1 MSDPLHFTRTQRWLA
16 AGLVSSG
23 TIALVYWAASWS
35 HAANLPLIAHAS
47 GHEAASWAAVTLLIA
62 RALQTL
68 LRPAMRLLRRSA
80 EPQAGVDRLPPK
92 LAADELRQVGP
103 YLEVLAQQLDGSV
116 QDTEDGV
123 MNVIK
128 IVDSVYQVSGQQ
140 LQRIQASEANGAELS
155 AVLHEKIQVDQQLGS
170 ILEMF
175 VSNQERDMETNI
187 TRLKRLQ
194 EVKAL
199 SPLVDVISS
208 VARQTNFLA
217 INAAIEAA
225 RAGESGRGFAVVAA
239 EIRVLS
245 NRTAEVAVDI
255 AHRINA
261 ATEGI
266 DAELQN
272 VEIHSDRHSATGNM
286 RKVMEDINEMHV
298 RFATGSA
305 SLLEIVEGVRT
316 GHNEI
321 VEKLSEALGQIQFH
335 DVIRQRIAQ
344 VQGAMH
350 ELNSHL
356 QNVADQMHDKP
367 WDREGLVCLTQQ
379 LEQQVSRYVMASQ
392 HLAHKTA
399 TGVEVVAGDGLP
411 KIELF

>member
-1 MSDPLHFTRTQRWLA
+1 MSDPLTLSPTQRWLA
-16 AGLVSSG
+16 ATLTGSG
-23 TIALVYWAASWS
+23 TIAIVYWTASWL
-35 HAANLPLIAHAS
+35 HASGIPVAAHGS
-47 GHEAASWAAVTLLIA
+47 GHEAALLAGMTLLVA
-62 RALQTL
+62 AALGAV
-68 LRPAMRLLRRSA
+68 LRPAMGMLLQRQHPGASA
-80 EPQAGVDRLPPK
+80 EHLPPA
-92 LAADELRQVGP
+92 LAAEELRQVAP
-103 YLEVLAQQLDGSV
+103 YMEVLAQQLDGSV

-140 LQRIQASEANGAELS
+140 LQRIQASEENGAELS
-155 AVLHEKIQVDQQLGS
+155 QVLREKLQVDQQLGS

-175 VSNQERDMETNI
+175 VTNQERDIETNI
-187 TRLKRLQ
+187 ARLKRLQ

-199 SPLVDVISS
+199 SPLVEVISH

-255 AHRINA
+255 ARRISA

-266 DAELQN
+266 DTELQN
-272 VEIHSDRHSATGNM
+272 VETHTDRNSSTGNM
-286 RKVMEDINEMHV
+286 RKVMEDINEMHA
-298 RFATGSA
+298 RFAAGSA
-305 SLLEIVEGVRT
+305 SLLDIVEGVRT
-316 GHNEI
+316 GHLEI
-321 VEKLSEALGQIQFH
+321 VDKLSEALGQIQFH

-344 VQGAMH
+344 VQGAMN

-356 QNVADQMHDKP
+356 QTVADQMHDKP
-367 WDREGLVCLTQQ
+367 WDREGLVSLTQR

>member
-1 MSDPLHFTRTQRWLA
+1 MSAPLHLNSTQRWLA
-16 AGLVSSG
+16 AGLTASG
-23 TIALVYWAASWS
+23 TIALVYWAASWL
-35 HAANLPLIAHAS
+35 HAAGMPVSLQAG
-47 GHEAASWAAVTLLIA
+47 GHEAAGLAGATLLIA
-62 RALQTL
+62 AVLGALM
-68 LRPAMRLLRRSA
+68 RPAMTMLLSRGESTTK
-80 EPQAGVDRLPPK
+80 VDRLPPD
-92 LAADELRQVGP
+92 LAAKELRQVAP
-103 YLEVLAQQLDGSV
+103 YLDVLSQQLDGSV

-140 LQRIQASEANGAELS
+140 WQRIQASEANGAELS
-155 AVLHEKIQVDQQLGS
+155 EVLREKIQVDQQLGS

-175 VSNQERDMETNI
+175 VANQERDMETNI

-199 SPLVDVISS
+199 SPLVDVISH

-255 AHRINA
+255 ARRISA

-266 DAELQN
+266 DSELQS
-272 VEIHSDRHSATGNM
+272 VETNSDRHSATGNM
-286 RKVMEDINEMHV
+286 RKVMEDINEMHA

-305 SLLEIVEGVRT
+305 SLLEIVEGVRS
-316 GHNEI
+316 GHTEI
-321 VEKLSEALGQIQFH
+321 VDKLSEALGQIQFH

-344 VQGAMH
+344 VQGAML
-350 ELNSHL
+350 ELNNHL

-367 WDREGLVCLTQQ
+367 WDREGLVSLTQQ

-399 TGVEVVAGDGLP
+399 TGVTVVPEDGLP

>member
-1 MSDPLHFTRTQRWLA
+1 MSDPLTLSPTQRWLA
-16 AGLVSSG
+16 AALTGSG
-23 TIALVYWAASWS
+23 TIAIVYWTASW
-35 HAANLPLIAHAS
+35 LHAS
-47 GHEAASWAAVTLLIA
+47 GSSVAVQAGGHEAAGLAGITLLIA
-62 RALQTL
+62 AVLGGL
-68 LRPAMRLLRRSA
+68 LRPAMGMLLHHNPALASA
-80 EPQAGVDRLPPK
+80 EHLPPT
-92 LAADELRQVGP
+92 LAAEELRQVAP
-103 YLEVLAQQLDGSV
+103 YLDVLAQQLDGSV

-140 LQRIQASEANGAELS
+140 LQRIQASEENGAELS
-155 AVLHEKIQVDQQLGS
+155 QVLREKLQVDQQLGS

-175 VSNQERDMETNI
+175 VTNQERDIETNI

-199 SPLVDVISS
+199 SPLVDVISH

-245 NRTAEVAVDI
+245 TRTAEVAVDI
-255 AHRINA
+255 ARRISA

-266 DAELQN
+266 DTELQN
-272 VEIHSDRHSATGNM
+272 VETNTDRNSSTGNM
-286 RKVMEDINEMHV
+286 RKVMEDINEMHA
-298 RFATGSA
+298 RFAAGSA
-305 SLLEIVEGVRT
+305 SLLDIVEGVRT
-316 GHNEI
+316 GHLEI
-321 VEKLSEALGQIQFH
+321 VDKLSEALGQIQFH

-344 VQGAMH
+344 VQGAMQ
-350 ELNSHL
+350 ELNGHL

-367 WDREGLVCLTQQ
+367 WDREGLVSLTQR

-399 TGVEVVAGDGLP
+399 TGVEVVPTDGLP